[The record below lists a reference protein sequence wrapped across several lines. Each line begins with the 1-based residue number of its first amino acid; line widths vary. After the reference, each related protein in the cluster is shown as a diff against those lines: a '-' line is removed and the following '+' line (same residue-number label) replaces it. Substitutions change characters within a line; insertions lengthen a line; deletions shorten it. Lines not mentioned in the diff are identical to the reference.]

1 LEKQLE
7 EEDRMRNYLNR
18 QLEKKDEQLE
28 TLTNDHGVI
37 KEWQK
42 KVEVAEEMAKGI
54 LDELRTHMTKYDEF
68 G

>member
-1 LEKQLE
+1 MLE
-7 EEDRMRNYLNR
+7 EKDRMRNYLN
-18 QLEKKDEQLE
+18 QELEKKDEQVE

-42 KVEVAEEMAKGI
+42 KVKVAEEMAKGI
-54 LDELRTHMTKYDEF
+54 LDELRTQMTKYDEL

>member
-1 LEKQLE
+1 MLE
-7 EEDRMRNYLNR
+7 EEDRMRNYLN
-18 QLEKKDEQLE
+18 QELEKKDEQVE
-28 TLTNDHGVI
+28 TLTNDHGAI

-54 LDELRTHMTKYDEF
+54 LDELRTQMTKCDEL

>member
-7 EEDRMRNYLNR
+7 EEDRMRNYLNQ

-37 KEWQK
+37 KE
-42 KVEVAEEMAKGI
+42 
-54 LDELRTHMTKYDEF
+54 
-68 G
+68 